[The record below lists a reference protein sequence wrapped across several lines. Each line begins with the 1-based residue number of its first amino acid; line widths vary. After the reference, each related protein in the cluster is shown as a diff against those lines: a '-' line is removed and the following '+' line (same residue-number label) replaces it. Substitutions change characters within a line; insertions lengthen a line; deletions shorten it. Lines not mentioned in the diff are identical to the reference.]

1 MLSALSYYLA
11 LPFIYAISLLPFPLL
26 YRLSDGLYL
35 LLFRVVK
42 YRRKVVM
49 TNLRRSFPEK
59 TDEELQAISRS
70 FYRHLADLT
79 LETLK
84 TLTISPKQL
93 RKHVTLGDCSA
104 LEHYHRQNQ
113 SVILVMGH
121 YGNWELAGAR
131 FALEPLHTLYVIY
144 HPLRNARFEQLF
156 FRMRTR
162 LGNRLY
168 PMKSALRGIMR
179 DRGRLTATAFIADQS
194 PPASGAYWTRFLN
207 QDTAIFTGTE
217 KIARKMGY
225 PVIYVSVK
233 RPRRGLYYVDTEVL
247 SDDPAGT
254 AENDISEWQTRRL
267 ERDIIERPEFWL
279 WTHRRWKRQPE
290 RGERKENA

>member
-1 MLSALSYYLA
+1 MLKALSYYLS
-11 LPFIYAISLLPFPLL
+11 LPFIYAVSLLPFPLL
-26 YRLSDGLYL
+26 YRLSDGFYL
-35 LLFRVVK
+35 LLFHVVK

-49 TNLRRSFPEK
+49 TNLRRSFPQKSE
-59 TDEELQAISRS
+59 EELRAISKS
-70 FYRHLADLT
+70 FYRHLADLA

-93 RKHVTLGDCSA
+93 RKRVTLGDYSA

-131 FALEPLHTLYVIY
+131 FALEPLHTLFVIY
-144 HPLRNARFEQLF
+144 HPLRNRYFERLF
-156 FRMRTR
+156 CRMRTR
-162 LGNRLY
+162 HGTRLY
-168 PMKSALRGIMR
+168 PMKTALRGIMR
-179 DRGRLTATAFIADQS
+179 DRGQLTATAFIADQS

-217 KIARKMGY
+217 KIARKLGY

-233 RPRRGLYYVDTEVL
+233 RPRRGLYYVDAEVL

-254 AENDISEWQTRRL
+254 AENDISERQTRRL
-267 ERDIIERPEFWL
+267 EQDIIERPEFWL

-290 RGERKENA
+290 RGEHTQNA